1 MNPIVRMM
9 KRYIKM
15 PLKYALPLLFI
26 GALVLASTTG
36 CVSSTN
42 PSPSASIMPTT
53 IMPTTTVTVTSPGS
67 VSTDYPAT
75 GRSKLVEA
83 AVEYRRDDFNTKHLD
98 TKSESFDV
106 NWISNTTAQ
115 IHEVTKSTEDYT
127 THLEDFTITHFP
139 STAEATTYLTNNAAK
154 YGTSIQSSFDPVID
168 YYKIT
173 GKTPTVYTMYTKDYF
188 SLTSISQFDS
198 LIVERN
204 STYTVLLSG

>member
-1 MNPIVRMM
+1 MM

-36 CVSSTN
+36 CASSTN
-42 PSPSASIMPTT
+42 PSPSAS

-67 VSTDYPAT
+67 VSTDYPAS

-83 AVEYRRDDFNTKHLD
+83 AVEYRRDDFNTKYLD

-106 NWISNTTAQ
+106 NWISNTT
-115 IHEVTKSTEDYT
+115 
-127 THLEDFTITHFP
+127 HLKDFTITHFP

-204 STYTVLLSG
+204 STYTVLLSD

>member
-1 MNPIVRMM
+1 
-9 KRYIKM
+9 
-15 PLKYALPLLFI
+15 
-26 GALVLASTTG
+26 
-36 CVSSTN
+36 
-42 PSPSASIMPTT
+42 
-53 IMPTTTVTVTSPGS
+53 MPTTTVTVTSPGS
-67 VSTDYPAT
+67 VSTDYPAS

-83 AVEYRRDDFNTKHLD
+83 AVEYRRDDFNTKYLD

-115 IHEVTKSTEDYT
+115 IHEVTKNTEEYT

-154 YGTSIQSSFDPVID
+154 YGTSMQSSFDPVID

-204 STYTVLLSG
+204 STYAVLLSG